1 MFAFIF
7 SSTILNRTD
16 FRSETKMSS
25 STSVSFRAV
34 IILND
39 DFRGGGLH
47 DDDNTDDTDNADE
60 EKEEEEAVAVA
71 NDVNKD
77 VLTEDLVDKDTTV
90 LSKENDDTGR
100 TPNDVET
107 DNRFIEG
114 TVHTSSFATI
124 AIGGMPT

>member
-1 MFAFIF
+1 M
-7 SSTILNRTD
+7 SST
-16 FRSETKMSS
+16 S

-47 DDDNTDDTDNADE
+47 DDDNNDDTDNADE
-60 EKEEEEAVAVA
+60 EKEEEAVAVA

-77 VLTEDLVDKDTTV
+77 VLTEDFDDKDTTV
-90 LSKENDDTGR
+90 SSKENDDTGR

-114 TVHTSSFATI
+114 TVHTSSFATV